1 MDEKIFIKADEV
13 AEKLGSSKA
22 YAYKLIK
29 TLNEELKDRGF
40 LTMPGRVSRQYFYE
54 KLYQAERK
62 EK

>member
-1 MDEKIFIKADEV
+1 MNERVFIKAEEV
-13 AEKLGSSKA
+13 AEELGSSKA

-29 TLNEELKDRGF
+29 TLNEELKGQGF

-54 KLYQAERK
+54 KLYRVERK